1 MARRERKVVV
11 IGAGSVGATYIYAL
25 LQTGMAEEIALID
38 LDRGRVEG
46 EIMDLSH
53 GLQFIPPVNIKAGT
67 YEDCADASMIVV
79 TAGAKQQPGQSRAD
93 LIRKNARLVGS
104 ICTEIGRHASEAVVV
119 MVTNP
124 VDTLTHVALERLGWP
139 RQRVIGSGTVLDSAR
154 FKYMLSRHC
163 GIDARNVHA
172 YIIGEHGDSEVA
184 AWSLSHIAGVSIEEY
199 CRICK
204 VCDYKQHHK
213 HIAEQVRDSAYHIID
228 YKGSTYYGIGL
239 SLVRISG
246 AILRNE
252 NSVLTV
258 STLLQGE
265 YGIRDICLSVPCIV
279 GENGVVRIIDAEL
292 APDEQEG
299 LNRSAQAIAKTL
311 AIAKEEQLAGAQAGS
326 P

>member
-1 MARRERKVVV
+1 MTQRERKVVV
-11 IGAGSVGATYIYAL
+11 IGAGAVGTTYIYAL

-38 LDRGRVEG
+38 VDRNRVEG

-53 GLQFIPPVNIKAGT
+53 GLQFIPPVSIKAGE
-67 YEDCADASMIVV
+67 YADCADASMIVI
-79 TAGAKQQPGQSRAD
+79 TAGAKQQSGQSRTD
-93 LIRKNARLVGS
+93 LIRKNARIVRS
-104 ICTEIGRHASEAVVV
+104 ICTQIGRYPSEAVVV

-124 VDTLTHVALERLGWP
+124 VDTLTHIALECLGWP

-154 FKYMLSRHC
+154 FKFMLSRHC

-184 AWSLSHIAGVSIEEY
+184 AWSLSHIAGVSIDEY
-199 CRICK
+199 CRICR
-204 VCDYKQHHK
+204 VCDYEQYHK
-213 HIAEQVRDSAYHIID
+213 KIAEQVRDSAYHIID

-265 YGIRDICLSVPCIV
+265 YGIHDVCLSVPCIV
-279 GENGVVRIIDAEL
+279 GENGIVRIIDAQL
-292 APDEQEG
+292 APEEQEA
-299 LNRSAQAIAKTL
+299 LNRSAQAIAGAL
-311 AIAKEEQLAGAQAGS
+311 ATARQEQLSSA
-326 P
+326 